1 MNKESKNVNVQIA
14 GTIGGLSVA
23 LVAINLIFASNYAWV
38 SIFIVLF
45 MVIFGIIL
53 ASFENKKKK
62 EKGNA

>member
-62 EKGNA
+62 